1 MDQYLGL
8 THPAHLPHIQTRG
21 RQLKVHKSGQ
31 QQALRKN
38 DMRGCNKGL
47 TPDVVEY
54 RCFNHTKT
62 N

>member
-8 THPAHLPHIQTRG
+8 TDPAHLPHVQTR
-21 RQLKVHKSGQ
+21 RKQPKVHKAGQ

-38 DMRGCNKGL
+38 SMRGYHKGL

-54 RCFNHTKT
+54 RYFNHTKT